1 MLDLRNRTS
10 ELTNSRTERT
20 RPHSPSRN
28 EGGAGPEKTA
38 NGSGQVVYLLHR
50 KATFKVTHL
59 LKNSIHSA
67 DESIVNVDV
76 SRKDGIIVA
85 DGVKPGK
92 TEIQVR

>member
-1 MLDLRNRTS
+1 MLDLRNRSS
-10 ELTNSRTERT
+10 ESANQRTERT
-20 RPHSPSRN
+20 KPHTPSRN
-28 EGGAGPEKTA
+28 DGGAGQEKMA
-38 NGSGQVVYLLHR
+38 DGQGQVVYLLHR

-67 DESIVNVDV
+67 DQSVVNVDIT
-76 SRKDGIIVA
+76 RKDGIIVA